1 MNGLA
6 TSVET
11 SLEVEVEFCEQN
23 FLWNDLMG
31 KGYVGPSDRI
41 NAAHIPVCFLALL
54 SIVKNDLVDQRTD
67 CDSPH
72 ANSIEPFCTAHI
84 CQPYASN
91 VR

>member
-11 SLEVEVEFCEQN
+11 SLEVEVEFCVQN

-31 KGYVGPSDRI
+31 SVDVDPSDRI
-41 NAAHIPVCFLALL
+41 DPAHIPVCFLALL
-54 SIVKNDLVDQRTD
+54 SIIKNDLVDQRTD
-67 CDSPH
+67 CDSPQ
-72 ANSIEPFCTAHI
+72 ANSIEQFCTAHI
-84 CQPYASN
+84 FQPYASN

>member
-11 SLEVEVEFCEQN
+11 SLEVEVEFCVQN

-31 KGYVGPSDRI
+31 KGDVVPSDRI

-84 CQPYASN
+84 FQPYASN